1 MDEECPIEGACRI
14 AYDVAERGD
23 HLEDL
28 LRELATFTIDGRK
41 AAVVDAQRR
50 CHQRAADDAAW
61 EPAATLLQHAI
72 ETGLFH
78 DRR

>member
-1 MDEECPIEGACRI
+1 VSASLPD
-14 AYDVAERGD
+14 RGG

-28 LRELATFTIDGRK
+28 SRELASFTIDGRK

-50 CHQRAADDAAW
+50 CHQRAADDAAGS
-61 EPAATLLQHAI
+61 PRRRSCQHAI

-78 DRR
+78 DRQ